1 MEEHLFKKGKS
12 LAVVIRDYVDA
23 KKAERYSPW
32 TIDDYQNTFSKFQLF
47 AGRDVIFTGIEAATV
62 RQFLGDQEGIAD
74 KTICNYHTALSS
86 LWTWAFENGYAKEQ
100 IIRKIK
106 RPTYVTPRIIPFSEV
121 EINKILKACR
131 YPRDRAIVMVLL
143 DTGMRATELTGL
155 KLDDWVD
162 GTLHIRR
169 GKGKKSRIVPISD
182 PTEKAIYRQLLKRKI
197 DVDGVAGGDALFA
210 SNISRKPFSYTAL
223 SSLMERLEKYA
234 GLRDVHCHRF
244 RHTFAINFLRNQGD
258 IFTLK
263 RILGHSTLMMVQR
276 YLDIAQTDL
285 ANAHKKASPIINW
298 RINAS

>member
-1 MEEHLFKKGKS
+1 MLFKKGKS
-12 LAVVIRDYVDA
+12 LADVIRDYVDA

-32 TIDDYQNTFSKFQLF
+32 TIDDYQNTYNKFQVF
-47 AGRDVIFTGIEAATV
+47 AGRDTPFTGIDAATV
-62 RQFLGDQEGIAD
+62 RQFLGDQDGIAD
-74 KTICNYHTALSS
+74 KTLCNYHTALSS
-86 LWTWAFENGYAKEQ
+86 LWTWAFENGFAKEH

-106 RPTYVTPRIIPFSEV
+106 RPSYVTPRIIPFSEI
-121 EINKILKACR
+121 EISKILKACR

-155 KLDDWVD
+155 DLDDWED
-162 GTLHIRR
+162 STLHIRR

-182 PTEKAIYRQLLKRKI
+182 PTNKAIFRQLLKRRI
-197 DVDGVAGGDALFA
+197 DVDGVAGGSALFA

-244 RHTFAINFLRNQGD
+244 RHTFAINFLRNGGD

-276 YLDIAQTDL
+276 YLDIAQSDV
-285 ANAHKKASPIINW
+285 ANAHKKASPVINW

>member
-1 MEEHLFKKGKS
+1 LLFKKSKTLS
-12 LAVVIRDYVDA
+12 VVIQDYVGA

-32 TIDDYQNTFSKFQLF
+32 TIDDYQNTFNKFQVF
-47 AGRDVIFTGIEAATV
+47 AGQDVPFTGIDAATV
-62 RQFLGDQEGIAD
+62 RQFLGDQDGIAD
-74 KTICNYHTALSS
+74 KTLCNYHTALSS
-86 LWTWAFENGYAKEQ
+86 LWTWAFENGYAKEH

-106 RPTYVTPRIIPFSEV
+106 RPSYVTPRIIPFSED
-121 EINKILKACR
+121 EISKVLKACR

-143 DTGMRATELTGL
+143 DTGMRATELTAL
-155 KLDDWVD
+155 KLDDWED

-182 PTEKAIYRQLLKRKI
+182 PTEKAIFKALIKRKI
-197 DVDGVAGGDALFA
+197 FVEGVAGGDALFA
-210 SNISRKPFSYTAL
+210 SNISRKPFCYTAL

-234 GLRDVHCHRF
+234 GISDVHCHRF
-244 RHTFAINFLRNQGD
+244 RHTFAINFLRNGGD

-276 YLDIAQTDL
+276 YLDIAQSDVAT
-285 ANAHKKASPIINW
+285 AHKKASPVINW